1 MKTYRIL
8 NITFLISFLGLAAC
22 ATGPLTQD
30 GRYIFPEFEEI
41 DRITNYR
48 ISGWQSIDSRS
59 LILEDA
65 PSNYYLVILRDRVRD
80 LNFSEDITLTSTGT
94 QVMSKFDCV
103 SVARGS
109 CFLTEGAPI
118 ERIYKLESRDAVNY
132 VRNVIRSR

>member
-1 MKTYRIL
+1 M
-8 NITFLISFLGLAAC
+8 NIIRTLITALVISIFGLAGC
-22 ATGPLTQD
+22 ATGPLTED

-41 DRITNYR
+41 DSITNYR

-65 PSNYYLVILRDRVRD
+65 PSTYYLVILRDRVTD
-80 LNFSEDITLTSTGT
+80 LNFSEDITITSTGT

-109 CFLTEGAPI
+109 CFLREGAPI
-118 ERIYKLESRDAVNY
+118 ERIYKLDSREAVNY
-132 VRNVIRSR
+132 ERNVIRN